1 MAARPAQTATP
12 VSSQLTHW
20 LRGPPREPGSPQP
33 KRPSLPAAAP
43 APSITKGAQE
53 HRERELD
60 PATPLFLLPGT
71 SRGSIDTGALLGAP
85 PAPRPCSPQGRE
97 IRARE
102 GALSPEYS
110 APAPSEPSEDV
121 WGCGLGC
128 SGGGADVPRR
138 MGGAAGGRWGWDY
151 SPLPSQL
158 LGAFP
163 SLICWDELLKLPP
176 AALCQHFQDKGGCGF
191 PEKPIPITCCWPL
204 GTCPCPPGP
213 PLPPHLP
220 PRHSAH
226 HRPVPPSLPAISPP
240 LTELPAAPHIHSSLI
255 FTVHQH
261 GGEKTTFFSF
271 FFFFGP

>member
-33 KRPSLPAAAP
+33 KRPSLPASAP

-71 SRGSIDTGALLGAP
+71 SQGSIDTGALLGAP

-97 IRARE
+97 IRPRE

-110 APAPSEPSEDV
+110 APAPSEPSEDG

-128 SGGGADVPRR
+128 SGGRADVP
-138 MGGAAGGRWGWDY
+138 GGWGELRGGGGGGIT
-151 SPLPSQL
+151 PHCLPSCW
-158 LGAFP
+158 GRFP
-163 SLICWDELLKLPP
+163 
-176 AALCQHFQDKGGCGF
+176 A
-191 PEKPIPITCCWPL
+191 
-204 GTCPCPPGP
+204 
-213 PLPPHLP
+213 
-220 PRHSAH
+220 
-226 HRPVPPSLPAISPP
+226 LPAGTSC
-240 LTELPAAPHIHSSLI
+240 
-255 FTVHQH
+255 
-261 GGEKTTFFSF
+261 
-271 FFFFGP
+271 